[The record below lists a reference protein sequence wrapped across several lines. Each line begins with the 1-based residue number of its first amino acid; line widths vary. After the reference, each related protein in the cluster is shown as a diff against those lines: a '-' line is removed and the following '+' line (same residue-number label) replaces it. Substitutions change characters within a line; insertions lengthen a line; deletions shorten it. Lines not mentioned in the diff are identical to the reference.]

1 MSVQAKWYNK
11 TFECNS
17 NIINL
22 IDGLTTSFEINE
34 ETTTDKNGKSQTVKK
49 GLKPQTVS
57 FTINPVYAAGVNP
70 RSEFESY
77 KSLIGKT
84 ARLYVGGKAFGP
96 YLMLQSAS
104 LSDSKLTNNGAM
116 LSCKIALSFEQAIKS
131 STETEARKITASQN
145 SKKTKKTINKKASTA
160 TKKTMTV
167 GAQIRIIG
175 SNYTDGSTVRFVE
188 KNNKYTIKSI
198 NGSTATLSNGKTI
211 KTAYISL
218 C

>member
-17 NIINL
+17 KTINL

-49 GLKPQTVS
+49 GLKPQSVS

-84 ARLYVGGKAFGP
+84 ARLYVGSKAFGP
-96 YLMLQSAS
+96 YLMLKSAS
-104 LSDSKLTNNGAM
+104 LSDSKLTNTGAM
-116 LSCKIALSFEQAIKS
+116 LSCKISLSFEQ
-131 STETEARKITASQN
+131 STKKAADTDARKLTASKN
-145 SKKTKKTINKKASTA
+145 SKKTKKTTNKKAATA
-160 TKKTMTV
+160 TKKTIKA
-167 GAQIRIIG
+167 GAQVKITG
-175 SNYTDGSTVRFVE
+175 SKYTDGTKVKSTE
-188 KNNKYTIKSI
+188 KSKKYTIKNL
-198 NGSTATLSNGKTI
+198 NGAIATLSNGKKI
-211 KTAYISL
+211 NSSFLSL